1 MIEMKLMIVRSVD
14 RQTACYV
21 YVNDYK
27 LNDLGRVIS
36 LVAGEDVWAIE
47 SSFFWRRN
55 CAISMR

>member
-47 SSFFWRRN
+47 SSFFFGKE
-55 CAISMR
+55 IVQ